1 MSRIERLKARI
12 KELPDR
18 PGVYLHK
25 NVGGEVIYVGKAR
38 NLRNRVNSYLV
49 GKGMRDIKT
58 MSLVHE
64 IDAID
69 FVTTNNELEA
79 ILLENNLIKA
89 HQPRYN
95 ILLRDDKSYPYLK
108 VTMSED
114 FPRVVFTRR
123 TDRKKGDLYFGPFF
137 AGTARRILKLVADQ
151 FKLRSCDL
159 DIADGKSALTRPC
172 LYYDM
177 HQCLGP
183 CVVGLTTRAEYQEMA
198 GDVVL
203 FLSGK
208 SKELQQRLS
217 ARMHRA
223 AEQESFELA
232 TYYRDLIRTVER
244 IQAEQQVASAGEEDV
259 DVWGLYE
266 EGGDVAVQL
275 FVLRDGNIVDRRELF
290 WEKVGDYQPG
300 YFLGEV
306 LQRYYQDNLFIP
318 PEILIPFEIEDS
330 ELLEEWLSS
339 NTSRKVSL
347 RAPQRGRG
355 VDRVELAN
363 RNARLSHESRFRKS
377 TQDRLQIAASRLGQ
391 LLGSAGEIQKIES
404 FDISNIQGS
413 DSVAGMIVLD
423 RGKFDKNQYRVFN
436 IKTVVG
442 SDDFRSMA
450 EAVDRRYRRL
460 LEEDKPLPD
469 MILIDGGRGQLNA
482 ALTALNK
489 LGIEEIT
496 IAGLAK
502 REEEIYVPDR
512 EEPIRLDRHDP
523 ALQLLQM
530 VRDETHRFAV
540 SSHRRRRSK
549 RVLHSELDDLPG
561 IGEKRRRL
569 LIERFGSLSAVK
581 QASAQDLM
589 NVLGRKVGQQVYD
602 ELHAAVR

>member
-1 MSRIERLKARI
+1 M
-12 KELPDR
+12 
-18 PGVYLHK
+18 
-25 NVGGEVIYVGKAR
+25 
-38 NLRNRVNSYLV
+38 
-49 GKGMRDIKT
+49 
-58 MSLVHE
+58 
-64 IDAID
+64 
-69 FVTTNNELEA
+69 
-79 ILLENNLIKA
+79 
-89 HQPRYN
+89 
-95 ILLRDDKSYPYLK
+95 
-108 VTMSED
+108 
-114 FPRVVFTRR
+114 
-123 TDRKKGDLYFGPFF
+123 
-137 AGTARRILKLVADQ
+137 
-151 FKLRSCDL
+151 
-159 DIADGKSALTRPC
+159 
-172 LYYDM
+172 
-177 HQCLGP
+177 
-183 CVVGLTTRAEYQEMA
+183 
-198 GDVVL
+198 
-203 FLSGK
+203 
-208 SKELQQRLS
+208 
-217 ARMHRA
+217 
-223 AEQESFELA
+223 
-232 TYYRDLIRTVER
+232 
-244 IQAEQQVASAGEEDV
+244 
-259 DVWGLYE
+259 
-266 EGGDVAVQL
+266 
-275 FVLRDGNIVDRRELF
+275 
-290 WEKVGDYQPG
+290 
-300 YFLGEV
+300 
-306 LQRYYQDNLFIP
+306 
-318 PEILIPFEIEDS
+318 
-330 ELLEEWLSS
+330 
-339 NTSRKVSL
+339 SL

-377 TQDRLQIAASRLGQ
+377 QQDRLQIAASRLGEI
-391 LLGSAGEIQKIES
+391 LGSTGEIQKIES

-512 EEPIRLDRHDP
+512 EAPIRLDRHDP

-581 QASAQDLM
+581 QASPQDLM